1 MQRIKTVF
9 RRSVAAAA
17 VAGMMAGAALM
28 APPLASQAEAAEKV
42 RVALGDVVSVETLA
56 FLIALERAKDRGV
69 DYEMTSFA
77 KEELAIQSIV
87 NGQADLGVGTPY
99 SVIQK
104 AKVPLKIVFQMSRLV
119 FFPVASNDYKSW
131 KDLDGQPF
139 TFHARGTGTEA
150 IGNII
155 AKREGIEF
163 GQRSYVPGSENR
175 IIAMMKGQINA
186 TIVDLANKN
195 KLMEMAGDKFHVL
208 PGVSD
213 VPSDELIFANEN
225 WIKEHPEAVGI
236 VVEEMLKLWN
246 EMSQNPAIIEEE
258 RAKRNLLADQPKEIL
273 AEVVPFYTEGV
284 KEGLFSPTGGGMAAA
299 KADFAFYTEAGQME
313 GPADSLKVED
323 FWDLG
328 PLDAAKKKLG
338 L

>member
-1 MQRIKTVF
+1 MQQVRNVF
-9 RRSVAAAA
+9 RRTVAAAA
-17 VAGMMAGAALM
+17 MAGLLAGSAL
-28 APPLASQAEAAEKV
+28 LAQPAEAAEKV

-104 AKVPLKIVFQMSRLV
+104 SKVPLKAIFQMSRLV
-119 FFPVASNDYKSW
+119 FFPVASNDIKSW

-163 GQRSYVPGSENR
+163 GPRSYVPGSENR

-208 PGVSD
+208 PGVSE
-213 VPSDELIFANEN
+213 VPSDELIFGNQVFIETKHEEVS
-225 WIKEHPEAVGI
+225 II
-236 VVEEMLKLWN
+236 VEELLKLWH
-246 EMSQNPAIIEEE
+246 EMKDNPAIIEEE

-273 AEVVPFYTEGV
+273 AEVVPFYTEGA
-284 KEGLFSPTGGGMAAA
+284 KEGLFDPAGGGMAAA
-299 KADFAFYTEAGQME
+299 KADFAFYTEAGQLQ
-313 GPADSLKVED
+313 GPAESLKVEEY
-323 FWDLG
+323 WDLE
-328 PLDAAKKKLG
+328 PLNAAKKKLG

>member
-1 MQRIKTVF
+1 
-9 RRSVAAAA
+9 
-17 VAGMMAGAALM
+17 
-28 APPLASQAEAAEKV
+28 
-42 RVALGDVVSVETLA
+42 
-56 FLIALERAKDRGV
+56 
-69 DYEMTSFA
+69 MTSFA

-104 AKVPLKIVFQMSRLV
+104 TKVPLKVIFQMSRLV
-119 FFPVASNDYKSW
+119 FFPVASVDYKSW

-175 IIAMMKGQINA
+175 IIAMVKGQINA

-195 KLMEMAGDKFHVL
+195 KLMELGGDKFHVL
-208 PGVSD
+208 PGVSE
-213 VPSDELIFANEN
+213 VPSDELVFASDN
-225 WIKEHPEAVGI
+225 WIASNPEAANV
-236 VVEEMLKLWN
+236 VVEEMLKLWG
-246 EMSQNPAIIEEE
+246 EMKENPGIIEEE
-258 RAKRNLLADQPKEIL
+258 RVQRNLLADQPKEIL
-273 AEVVPFYTEGV
+273 AEVVPFYTEGAQ
-284 KEGLFSPTGGGMAAA
+284 EGLFDPVGGGIEAA

-313 GPADSLKVED
+313 GPAESLKVED

-328 PLDAAKKKLG
+328 PLNAAKQKLG

>member
-1 MQRIKTVF
+1 MLHIKNVF

-17 VAGMMAGAALM
+17 VAGLVAGSALL
-28 APPLASQAEAAEKV
+28 APPATAAETV

-87 NGQADLGVGTPY
+87 NGQADIGVGTPY

-104 AKVPLKIVFQMSRLV
+104 SKVPLKVVFQMSRLV
-119 FFPVASNDYKSW
+119 FFPVASNEYKTW
-131 KDLDGQPF
+131 KDLDGEPF

-186 TIVDLANKN
+186 TIVDLSNKN

-208 PGVSD
+208 PGVSE
-213 VPSDELIFANEN
+213 VPSDELVFANEN
-225 WIKEHPEAVGI
+225 WIKERPQAVGI
-236 VVEEMLKLWN
+236 VVEELLKLWD
-246 EMSQNPAIIEEE
+246 EMTKNPAIIEEE

-273 AEVVPFYTEGV
+273 DEVVPFYTEGV
-284 KEGLFSPTGGGMAAA
+284 KEGLFSPTGGGMEAA
-299 KADFAFYTEAGQME
+299 KADFEFYTEAGQMT
-313 GPADSLKVED
+313 GPAESLAVEE

-328 PLDAAKKKLG
+328 PLNTAKKNLG

>member
-1 MQRIKTVF
+1 MQRIKSVF

-17 VAGMMAGAALM
+17 VVGMITGTAFGASSA
-28 APPLASQAEAAEKV
+28 QAAEKV

-104 AKVPLKIVFQMSRLV
+104 AKVPLKVVFQMSRLV
-119 FFPVASNDYKSW
+119 FFPVASNEYKDW
-131 KDLDGQPF
+131 EDLNGEPF

-186 TIVDLANKN
+186 TIVDLSNKN

-208 PGVSD
+208 PGVSE
-213 VPSDELIFANEN
+213 VPSDELVFANQN
-225 WIKEHPEAVGI
+225 WITEHPEAVNV

-258 RAKRNLLADQPKEIL
+258 RSKRNLLADQPKEIL

-299 KADFAFYTEAGQME
+299 KADFEFYTEAGQMD
-313 GPADSLKVED
+313 GPADTLSVEEY
-323 FWDLG
+323 WNLE
-328 PLDAAKKKLG
+328 PLNAAKKKLG